1 MVEKFRVGYEHA
13 GDTRESGAG
22 SDLSLGG
29 VFIETQAMLPV
40 GALLSVEIESGT
52 TKVSLDARVL
62 SRRADGPGRPA
73 GIAVGFIDLP
83 NDAAASLQFIMG
95 RTSKRPGTMLGL
107 GEAEDDI
114 PAYKSERRLPVPI
127 KPLSKPQELMPPAPP
142 LARPVTPVMPQQ
154 PVQAPAPF
162 VPLQPPPPIFQPFA
176 HPSHPP
182 PAHPSAHPPGPASWG
197 PPPGAPS
204 WLASS
209 PPLPPARASS
219 SRGIA
224 TALIVGGVVLLLV
237 LIAVAIGLIRA
248 SLG

>member
-13 GDTRESGAG
+13 GGTRESGAG

-52 TKVSLDARVL
+52 TRVSLDARIL
-62 SRRADGPGRPA
+62 SRRPSTPDRPA

-114 PAYKSERRLPVPI
+114 PAYKSERRLPVPG
-127 KPLSKPQELMPPAPP
+127 KPLSKPPELMPSAPP

-182 PAHPSAHPPGPASWG
+182 AHPSGHPPGPASWG

-209 PPLPPARASS
+209 PPLGPASAPGN
-219 SRGIA
+219 RGIA